1 MKRFYLLCGCA
12 LLSCSAIAE
21 KTPYGSCSERAQ
33 TYQERY
39 EKSMQSK
46 DLVCYQTAL
55 KREMSDGKKMNCP
68 KSAQHYQ
75 STYEKTQRSNDLICY
90 QQALQ
95 RELR

>member
-1 MKRFYLLCGCA
+1 MKRFYLLVGC
-12 LLSCSAIAE
+12 LFLSCSAMAE
-21 KTPYGSCSERAQ
+21 KTPYGACSERAQ

-55 KREMSDGKKMNCP
+55 KREMSGGQKFSCP
-68 KSAQHYQ
+68 KTAQYYQ
-75 STYEKTQRSNDLICY
+75 TAYEKTQRSNDLICY
-90 QQALQ
+90 QEALK